1 MTKLAHFTLP
11 PLELLQELFVI
22 SSDSPSGLRWK
33 SPRAR
38 SVKVNDVAGATDRNG
53 YWRVRIT
60 TDKSRLYLAHRLVY
74 FLQTKQDPGLY
85 QVDHINGKSDPLT
98 LRRASHGENL
108 ANSVKQQSM
117 NGKKCSSIYKGVSWY
132 KRQCKWEASIR
143 FQGKAFYLGLF
154 INEIDAAKAY
164 NKAAIEYFGEFA
176 KLNILENV
184 E

>member
-1 MTKLAHFTLP
+1 MTKLAHSPLP

-38 SVKVNDVAGATDRNG
+38 SVKVNDVAGSKKLNG
-53 YWRVRIT
+53 YWEVRIT
-60 TDKSRLYLAHRLVY
+60 TEKLKAYLAHRLVY

-98 LRRASHGENL
+98 LRRALHGENL
-108 ANSVKQQSM
+108 ANSGKQQSM
-117 NGKKCSSIYKGVSWY
+117 NGKKCSSIYKGVTWY
-132 KRQCKWEASIR
+132 KRQCKWGASIK

-164 NKAAIEYFGEFA
+164 NKAAIEFFGEFA
-176 KLNILENV
+176 KINELHC
-184 E
+184 